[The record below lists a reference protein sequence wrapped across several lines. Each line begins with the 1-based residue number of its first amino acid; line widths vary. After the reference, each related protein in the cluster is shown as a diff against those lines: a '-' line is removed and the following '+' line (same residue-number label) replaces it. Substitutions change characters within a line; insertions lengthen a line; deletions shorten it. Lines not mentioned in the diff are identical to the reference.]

1 MASDNSKKFLKKT
14 ESRSYVNKDFG
25 SFRSDLL
32 SYARTFFP
40 DRIQDFSENSV
51 GGLMLEM
58 AAYVGDVMSFYMD
71 HQLNEMNIETAV
83 ERKNIE
89 KLVRS
94 AGVKIKGASPA
105 ETDVEFHIQVKKSS
119 DGSSQPDPIELPIIH
134 PGTTVF
140 SNSGI
145 QFTLMEEL
153 DFSET
158 DPLGQYIHTNFGEVS
173 FDNTKLHLSMT
184 GKCRSGRRIVEKFRI
199 PNEFVPFRKLRLS
212 NQDVSEI
219 LDIRDSD
226 GNIYY
231 EVSSLTE
238 NVVFKKIKNKADD
251 KREVSHSLEL
261 IPAPYRFVTIVNT
274 DSRMTTVRFGSGQ
287 ADTLDDDIIPD
298 PSELA
303 LPLYEKKTLARF
315 SINPSDLMKTR
326 TLGISPRGTTITVT
340 YRAGGGIN
348 HNVGSQTIR
357 TLGSLQTEFVSSMTA
372 SDIARVRSS
381 VEVVNQKEAEGGE
394 LPPTLSELRSIA
406 LSAKNSQSRIVTKE
420 DLLARVYTM
429 PSEFGRVYRAGLGS
443 NEENPLASIL
453 YLVSRDRAGRLV
465 KSPDTLQQNL
475 RMFLNQNR
483 LISDSID
490 FLDAGVI
497 DLSVSYNIECDDIS
511 NKSLVIQRAN
521 TSLKEYLGV
530 QNFQIGQPLILTDL
544 KNIIINTDGVVSLV
558 DFSIQNKFGTD
569 PDSQNVY
576 SDLSFDVDGNIVREV
591 LYVPQ
596 GHILHFRYPDDDI
609 IGRTT

>member
-14 ESRSYVNKDFG
+14 ESRSYINKDFN

-89 KLVRS
+89 KLVKS

-105 ETDVEFHIQVKKSS
+105 EADVEFHVQVSKAPGDSS
-119 DGSSQPDPIELPIIH
+119 TPRAIELPKIH

-153 DFSET
+153 DFSEKDFFGT
-158 DPLGQYIHTNFGEVS
+158 YLHKNHGQVS
-173 FDNTKLHLSMT
+173 FDETKLHLSMV
-184 GKCRSGRRIVEKFRI
+184 GKCRSGRRIVEKFSI
-199 PNEFVPFRKLRLS
+199 PNEFVPFRKIRLS

-219 LDIRDSD
+219 LDVRDSN
-226 GNIYY
+226 GNIYH
-231 EVSSLTE
+231 EVNSLTE
-238 NVVFKKIKNKADD
+238 NVVFKKTKNTSDD
-251 KREVSHSLEL
+251 SREVSHSLAL
-261 IPAPYRFVTIVNT
+261 TPAPYRFVTIVNT
-274 DSRMTTVRFGSGQ
+274 DSRMTTIRFGSGQ

-303 LPLYEKKTLARF
+303 LPLYEKKTLQRF
-315 SINPSDLMKTR
+315 SINPNDLMKTR
-326 TLGISPRGTTITVT
+326 TLGISPRATTITVT
-340 YRAGGGIN
+340 YRAGGGIS
-348 HNVGSQTIR
+348 HNVGVKTIR
-357 TLGSLQTEFVSSMTA
+357 TLGSLQTQFPSALTA
-372 SDIARVRSS
+372 SEIARVRSS
-381 VEVVNQKEAEGGE
+381 VEVINEEEAEGGE
-394 LPPTLSELRSIA
+394 LPPTLSEMRSIA
-406 LSAKNSQSRIVTKE
+406 LSAKNSQGRIVTKE

-429 PSEFGRVYRAGLGS
+429 PSEFGRVYRAAVGS
-443 NEENPLASIL
+443 NEENPLATIL

-465 KSPDTLQQNL
+465 KSPDTLQENL
-475 RMFLNQNR
+475 RLFLDQNR

-490 FLDAGVI
+490 FLDA
-497 DLSVSYNIECDDIS
+497 SVVDFSISYNVECDDIS

-521 TSLKEYLGV
+521 SSLKNYLSV

-558 DFSIQNKFGTD
+558 DFSIINKFGTD
-569 PDSQNVY
+569 PQNENVY
-576 SDLSFDVDGNIVREV
+576 SDLSFDIDSNIVREV

-596 GHILHFRYPDDDI
+596 GHILHVRFPDDDI